1 MSTTIRLS
9 RVGSKK
15 EARYRIVVK
24 TTRSRRDGQ
33 ALEVLGT
40 YAPLA
45 PEEKQV
51 VLNLDSYHGWIKL
64 GALPSRTVASLAKR
78 VS

>member
-45 PEEKQV
+45 EDSKQV
-51 VLNLDSYHGWIKL
+51 VLNLDSYHDWIKQ